1 MSEQPTHGEIVRALA
16 SVYTVDQLTRA
27 VELRRQTE
35 ISNQRAVD
43 PFDTPD
49 VCSPCD
55 GACIVADGDT
65 AKCDDS

>member
-16 SVYTVDQLTRA
+16 SVYTVEQLSRA

-35 ISNQRAVD
+35 LSDQQAIN
-43 PFDTPD
+43 PFDNPE

-55 GACIVADGDT
+55 GACIVAEGDT